1 MERKKIST
9 HLFNLNLF
17 SGELLRG
24 ALLCVGNMQKHNCM
38 TISWAT
44 MGVLWNR
51 HIFVV
56 YVRPTRYTFGLINS
70 YPDFTVNFFSAEC
83 RDKLAYCGTVS
94 GRDVDKFAEAGL
106 SVVAS
111 QKVDSPSVDESHL
124 IIEARTIYAQD
135 LDPRAFVD
143 PRINDHYPRKDYHR
157 MFMGEIAHISGVAEF
172 LA

>member
-111 QKVDSPSVDESHL
+111 KKVDSPSVDESHL